1 MKCMKEELDLLRGIE
16 GGVEEEVDRL
26 TLVSSK
32 HKVKKIGSMYWGG
45 VKKELDVSRCIKHKF
60 SCNCNMKHMQK

>member
-1 MKCMKEELDLLRGIE
+1 MKCLKEELNLLGGIE
-16 GGVEEEVDRL
+16 VGVEEDVNRL

-32 HKVKKIGSMYWGG
+32 QKVEKIGSMYWGG
-45 VKKELDVSRCIKHKF
+45 VEKELDVLRCIKHEF